1 MKSFLVASRLLDT
14 VCAFG
19 FYTWR
24 SFTLNSASVLRL
36 NARFLERIDPQN
48 VCTNPGSFLF
58 SLLTHLKPVQTGSFP
73 RSSVN
78 VFEDM
83 QMKPPSLFRFV
94 FSLNCLYLILFS
106 EHFLSATRISKLKR
120 RWIDVECIIIFVFYM
135 YIEAN
140 NTGISKSSMHI
151 LYCSIPSPPLQKNT
165 SYRSYEACF
174 IMKHACLTRIPTQL
188 TLIYGNMCKYEYL
201 YVDMSC
207 RGTQD
212 YNYYNSLFGEYEESV
227 PVRLSGNSEDTT
239 RQPADT
245 PAGKSHSPAK

>member
-14 VCAFG
+14 LCAFG

-24 SFTLNSASVLRL
+24 SFTLNSASVLHL

-48 VCTNPGSFLF
+48 VCTNPDSFLF

-78 VFEDM
+78 VFVDM

-106 EHFLSATRISKLKR
+106 EHFPSATRISKLKR

-140 NTGISKSSMHI
+140 NTGTSKSSMHK
-151 LYCSIPSPPLQKNT
+151 LYCSIPSPP
-165 SYRSYEACF
+165 
-174 IMKHACLTRIPTQL
+174 
-188 TLIYGNMCKYEYL
+188 
-201 YVDMSC
+201 
-207 RGTQD
+207 
-212 YNYYNSLFGEYEESV
+212 
-227 PVRLSGNSEDTT
+227 
-239 RQPADT
+239 
-245 PAGKSHSPAK
+245 PAKKPPHIDHMKLVLSWNTHVSQVFPHSSH